1 MINLYPSNIIE
12 NDSLTQELAAEVRVK
27 LWQAKNVAPAE
38 TGTEAAQIQA
48 LKDMTLEGAEL
59 L

>member
-1 MINLYPSNIIE
+1 MINLHPSNLIE

-48 LKDMTLEGAEL
+48 LRDMTLEGAEL
-59 L
+59 I

>member
-1 MINLYPSNIIE
+1 MINLYPSNLIE

-27 LWQAKNVAPAE
+27 LWQAKNVEPAE

-48 LKDMTLEGAEL
+48 LRDMTLDGAEL
-59 L
+59 V

>member
-1 MINLYPSNIIE
+1 MINLHPSNLIE

-27 LWQAKNVAPAE
+27 LWQAKNVTPAE

-48 LKDMTLEGAEL
+48 LRDMTLEGAEL
-59 L
+59 I

>member
-1 MINLYPSNIIE
+1 MINLHPSNLIE
-12 NDSLTQELAAEVRVK
+12 NDSITQELAAEVRVK

-38 TGTEAAQIQA
+38 AGTEAVQIQA
-48 LKDMTLEGAEL
+48 LKEMTLEGAEL